1 MTSTHPAETFQELY
15 EMNLRID
22 SSVLVKDWPVEFD
35 SSTLLG
41 SVVNKGV
48 QNSYFLVGSA

>member
-41 SVVNKGV
+41 SVVTKGV